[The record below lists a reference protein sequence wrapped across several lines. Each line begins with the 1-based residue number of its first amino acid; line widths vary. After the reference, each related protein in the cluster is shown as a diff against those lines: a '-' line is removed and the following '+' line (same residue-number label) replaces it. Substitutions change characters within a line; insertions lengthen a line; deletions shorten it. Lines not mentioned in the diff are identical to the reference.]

1 MYKSPSYLKPT
12 NRANAYLVKEI
23 LDADPQKLLL
33 KIYDFAIVN
42 CQKGNLAKTNQAL
55 TELISALNFE
65 TDETKNISVGLLKL
79 YQFCQDQMRQ
89 SNYNIV
95 LKILTDLREAWIT
108 VFKKAIT

>member
-1 MYKSPSYLKPT
+1 MYNSQTYNKPM

-42 CQKGNLAKTNQAL
+42 CKRGDFVKTNKAL
-55 TELISALNFE
+55 SQLINALNFE
-65 TDETKNISVGLLKL
+65 VEEAKEISIGLLKL

-89 SNYNIV
+89 KNYDIA
-95 LKILTDLREAWIT
+95 LKILTDLRDAWTTI
-108 VFKKAIT
+108 FKQNSA